1 VEVQMLRIGVT
12 IGIKED
18 KIEEYKK
25 LHAKVWPEVLEN
37 LTELNFKNYSIYLHN
52 NMLFGYM
59 EYHGNDIERDNQL
72 MANNKKVQEWWSVCK
87 PCQIPDPN
95 RKKGEWWSV
104 MEEVFHHE

>member
-1 VEVQMLRIGVT
+1 MLRIGVT

-52 NMLFGYM
+52 NVLFGYM

-72 MANNKKVQEWWSVCK
+72 MANNKKVQEWWSVCG

-104 MEEVFHHE
+104 MEEVFTINNFR

>member
-1 VEVQMLRIGVT
+1 MLRIGVT

-52 NMLFGYM
+52 NVLFGYM
-59 EYHGNDIERDNQL
+59 EYHGNDIQRDNQL
-72 MANNKKVQEWWSVCK
+72 MANNKKVQEWWTVCG

-104 MEEVFHHE
+104 MKRFFTMNNFR

>member
-1 VEVQMLRIGVT
+1 MLRIGVT

-72 MANNKKVQEWWSVCK
+72 N
-87 PCQIPDPN
+87 
-95 RKKGEWWSV
+95 
-104 MEEVFHHE
+104 

>member
-1 VEVQMLRIGVT
+1 MLRIGVT

-18 KIEEYKK
+18 KIEDYKK
-25 LHAKVWPEVLEN
+25 LHGKVWPEVLKN

-52 NMLFGYM
+52 NVLFGYM

-72 MANNKKVQEWWSVCK
+72 MANNKKVQEWWSVCG

>member
-1 VEVQMLRIGVT
+1 MLRIGVT

-52 NMLFGYM
+52 NVLFGYM
-59 EYHGNDIERDNQL
+59 EYHGNDIQRDNQL
-72 MANNKKVQEWWSVCK
+72 MANNKKVQEWWTVCG

-95 RKKGEWWSV
+95 RKKGERWSV

>member
-1 VEVQMLRIGVT
+1 MLRIGVT
-12 IGIKED
+12 IGIKKD

-25 LHAKVWPEVLEN
+25 LHSKVWPKVLEN

-52 NMLFGYM
+52 NVLFGYM

-72 MANNKKVQEWWSVCK
+72 MANNKKVQEWWSVCG

>member
-1 VEVQMLRIGVT
+1 MLRIGVT
-12 IGIKED
+12 IGIKKD

-25 LHAKVWPEVLEN
+25 LHSKVWPEVLEN

-52 NMLFGYM
+52 NVLFGYM

-72 MANNKKVQEWWSVCK
+72 MANNKKVKEWWSVCG

>member
-1 VEVQMLRIGVT
+1 MLRIGVT
-12 IGIKED
+12 IGIKDD

-59 EYHGNDIERDNQL
+59 EYHG
-72 MANNKKVQEWWSVCK
+72 K
-87 PCQIPDPN
+87 
-95 RKKGEWWSV
+95 
-104 MEEVFHHE
+104 

>member
-1 VEVQMLRIGVT
+1 MLRIGVT
-12 IGIKED
+12 IGIKKD

-72 MANNKKVQEWWSVCK
+72 MANNKKVQEWWSVCG
-87 PCQIPDPN
+87 PCQILIQIE
-95 RKKGEWWSV
+95 KKESGGQLWKRFFT
-104 MEEVFHHE
+104 MNNF

>member
-1 VEVQMLRIGVT
+1 MLRIGVT

-52 NMLFGYM
+52 NVLFGYM
-59 EYHGNDIERDNQL
+59 EYHGNDIQRDNQL
-72 MANNKKVQEWWSVCK
+72 MANNKKAQEWWSVCG
-87 PCQIPDPN
+87 PYQTSDPN
-95 RKKGEWWSV
+95 RKKGKWWSV

>member
-1 VEVQMLRIGVT
+1 MLRIGVT
-12 IGIKED
+12 IGIKDD

-72 MANNKKVQEWWSVCK
+72 MANNKKVQEWWSVCG
-87 PCQIPDPN
+87 PCQIPDRN

-104 MEEVFHHE
+104 MEEIFHHE